1 MGFDL
6 SFLKD
11 KSAELLQAGTKELS
25 KNSPKI
31 LTAMGIVGCF
41 GAIVAA
47 VKAKPKADLLIHEA
61 KAVKAAEANE
71 NGEALNIEDIKLTP
85 LETAKA
91 VAPAYWPTAATFV
104 LSAGA
109 IFASDYISDKRQVA
123 LSAAYAIADT
133 SLKEFQKKSEETIGQ
148 KKTAEIEQKIT
159 QDHVTKNPPSPEQI
173 NFLDLNQGYSL
184 FMAPYTEEIFCAR
197 IDSVHDVFINANMR
211 LSNDPLDDVLL
222 NDLLYDLNTRAV
234 SVALNGRGVSENKT
248 VGTLFYWNADT
259 GKIKYHFSA
268 TNVPGT
274 EYVCNKIIIDTSPRC
289 CIDPRQVDAAY

>member
-71 NGEALNIEDIKLTP
+71 NGEVLNIEDIKLTP
-85 LETAKA
+85 LETVKA

-109 IFASDYISDKRQVA
+109 IIASDYISDKRQVA

-133 SLKEFQKKSEETIGQ
+133 SLKEFRKKTEETIGQ
-148 KKTAEIEQKIT
+148 KKTEEIEQKIT

-184 FMAPYTEEIFCAR
+184 FMAPYTEE
-197 IDSVHDVFINANMR
+197 M
-211 LSNDPLDDVLL
+211 L